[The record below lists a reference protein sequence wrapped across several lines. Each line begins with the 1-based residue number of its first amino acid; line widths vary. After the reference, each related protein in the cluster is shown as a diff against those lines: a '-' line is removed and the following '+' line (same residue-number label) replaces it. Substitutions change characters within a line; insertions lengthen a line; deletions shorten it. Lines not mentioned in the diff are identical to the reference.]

1 MILSDE
7 FPTSAYKLGAD
18 IVIESAHKTLPAMT
32 QTAFYMCRGQSF
44 SKRCSE
50 DVIGLSVK

>member
-32 QTAFYMCRGQSF
+32 QTGPFYMCRGTKFQ
-44 SKRCSE
+44 
-50 DVIGLSVK
+50 